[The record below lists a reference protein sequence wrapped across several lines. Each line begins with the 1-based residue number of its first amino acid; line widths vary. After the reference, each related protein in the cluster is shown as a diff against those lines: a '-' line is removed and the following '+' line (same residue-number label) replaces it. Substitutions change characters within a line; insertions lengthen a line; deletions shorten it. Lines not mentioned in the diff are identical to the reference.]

1 MLTINPKNDFLLFE
15 IVHMVSVLQFLISNL
30 LGRLATA
37 IIWCGVLQL
46 EVLVGAVARFS
57 SSP

>member
-1 MLTINPKNDFLLFE
+1 MLFE
-15 IVHMVSVLQFLISNL
+15 IVHMVSVLHFLISDL